1 MGCTCCKCKSE
12 EEQNRSMDVLMGNL
26 LNPFKSVT
34 KRVSSLKEHNVT
46 MEEVESLRDEIRNRP
61 KFFGGIAVITLFSLF
76 VSGISALVVSI
87 NRDLLTAIQI
97 KTSKMTQAKALDYLN
112 TTGQRIL
119 NSIGNRYQ
127 MGGGVLEKIVWVI
140 FACVCLFVLMVNVM
154 IWRDRKLLSA
164 LAEYERFL
172 LRKKDNET
180 GGEM

>member
-1 MGCTCCKCKSE
+1 
-12 EEQNRSMDVLMGNL
+12 
-26 LNPFKSVT
+26 
-34 KRVSSLKEHNVT
+34 
-46 MEEVESLRDEIRNRP
+46 
-61 KFFGGIAVITLFSLF
+61 
-76 VSGISALVVSI
+76 
-87 NRDLLTAIQI
+87 
-97 KTSKMTQAKALDYLN
+97 MTQAKALDYLN

-127 MGGGVLEKIVWVI
+127 MGGVLEKIVWVI
-140 FACVCLFVLMVNVM
+140 FACVCLFVLMANVM